1 MKKQPFRIG
10 LKTLQ
15 EYIAGGE
22 NMLDQRAIDLI
33 NKLLSEGK
41 DVEIQ
46 IRSKNIIIFCEEKTR
61 EYIYRKN

>member
-1 MKKQPFRIG
+1 
-10 LKTLQ
+10 
-15 EYIAGGE
+15 
-22 NMLDQRAIDLI
+22 MLDQRAIVLI